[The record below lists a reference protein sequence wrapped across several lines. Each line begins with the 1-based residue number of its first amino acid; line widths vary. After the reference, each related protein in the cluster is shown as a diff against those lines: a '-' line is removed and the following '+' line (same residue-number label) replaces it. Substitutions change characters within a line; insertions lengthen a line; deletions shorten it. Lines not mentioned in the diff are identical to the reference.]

1 MLRHCLTALPL
12 LLASAATVAFAPPW
26 RAYAGDQR
34 ISGPYTHDNLTI
46 FLVHGASSQGPVPL
60 TLEEA
65 LEKGFVK
72 VHETGTVSE
81 LEIENVGNEDVFV
94 HAGDIVKGGQQ
105 DRVVT
110 ASLVMKAKSGRVPLS
125 VFCVESGRWAARGGE
140 DKATFASSKEML
152 PTREA
157 KLAMRSPYTAAAA
170 APADAAPV
178 SEPQQREISQA
189 IERENARVEAYARQQ
204 ADEAAQQAYRQER
217 APANPQS
224 EVWRSVSNIQ
234 MALSSNLGAKVAA
247 EESETSLQLALESK
261 KLAEAQQIYI
271 DALKGKGESESDV
284 IGYVS
289 AVNGRISTGDIYAS
303 NALFRKLWP
312 KLLKTAVTE
321 AIGAEKALPKA
332 LDPTVAAVDEFL
344 ATPASAKPTERP
356 SIDGQKLETREADAV
371 LDFATKSASGDI
383 IHRNVLAKH

>member
-1 MLRHCLTALPL
+1 MLRHCLTSLPL
-12 LLASAATVAFAPPW
+12 LLASAAAVGFAPP
-26 RAYAGDQR
+26 RQAQAAEQR
-34 ISGPYTHDNLTI
+34 ISGPYTYDNLTI

-65 LEKGFVK
+65 LERGNVK
-72 VHETGTVSE
+72 VHETGSVGE
-81 LEIENVGNEDVFV
+81 LEIENSGDEEVFV

-110 ASLVMKAKSGRVPLS
+110 ASLIMKAKSGRLPLS
-125 VFCVESGRWAARGGE
+125 VFCVESGRWSARGDE
-140 DKATFASSKEML
+140 DKATFSSAKEML

-157 KLAMRSPYTAAAA
+157 KLAMRSPYTTAA
-170 APADAAPV
+170 APPAAPSV
-178 SEPQQREISQA
+178 SDEEAQATSQA
-189 IERENARVEAYARQQ
+189 IERESARTEAYARQQ
-204 ADEAAQQAYRQER
+204 AEETARQANIQER
-217 APANPQS
+217 SPPSPQS

-234 MALSSNLGAKVAA
+234 AALTGNLGAKVAA
-247 EESETSLQLALESK
+247 DESETSLQLALESK
-261 KLAEAQQIYI
+261 KLAEAQQAYI
-271 DALKGKGESESDV
+271 DALKGNAESEPDV
-284 IGYVS
+284 IGYVFS
-289 AVNGRISTGDIYAS
+289 VNGRISSGDIYAS

-332 LDPTVAAVDEFL
+332 LDPTAAAVNEFL
-344 ATPASAKPTERP
+344 ATPASAKATERP

-383 IHRNVLAKH
+383 IHRNVLARH